1 VERAVLVRLRPR
13 GPWRYG
19 PGDGS
24 RDRVDTLYR
33 SDRLYS
39 AVTLAMAQLG
49 HLSEWLDI
57 TAKASDSAVVFSSL
71 FPYQGE
77 TLFVTPPA
85 TLWPPPA
92 NLVSTPSPVFL
103 AKLRWTA
110 ARFVP
115 VNLVE
120 SILSGQNI
128 LADQWLPDAESGCLL
143 RRDRPSSSP
152 FRTVVRTT
160 AAVDRVTRSAV
171 HVDSTACVEFEPGSG
186 LWAVAKF
193 ASPEAESAWSERVK
207 AAFRLLADSGFGGRR
222 KSGWGQAEAP
232 QFQEGNW
239 PSVLMPKL
247 GRLANNGTETEPSLY
262 WLLSLYA
269 PGSQDAIDWRSG
281 EYKITTRGGRVE
293 SSAEKKLLRMVSEGS
308 VLAAQSEPAGAAVD
322 VAPDGF
328 AHPVYRFG
336 FALTVKLPKLEP
348 RAEQAGPVEMAADK
362 EAPEGKPCEE
372 PLPSGGRSVEEAG
385 VEGTSEAQAWTQAEP
400 EAAVREEPENQ
411 EPGHEV

>member
-1 VERAVLVRLRPR
+1 MTQAVLIRLRPR

-19 PGDGS
+19 PGDGR

-39 AVTLAMAQLG
+39 AVTLTMAQLG
-49 HLSEWLDI
+49 HLSEWLDA
-57 TAKASDSAVVFSSL
+57 TAKAADSAVVFSSL

-77 TLFVTPPA
+77 TLFITPPA
-85 TLWPPPA
+85 TLWPPPPH
-92 NLVSTPSPVFL
+92 LVSTPSPVFL

-152 FRTVVRTT
+152 FRSVVRTT
-160 AAVDRVTRSAV
+160 AAVDRVTQSAV
-171 HVDSTACVEFEPGSG
+171 HVDSTACVEFEPASG

-193 ASPEAESAWSERVK
+193 ASPEAESAWSGRLK

-239 PSVLMPKL
+239 PAVLMPKL
-247 GRLANNGTETEPSLY
+247 GRLATNGAEAEPSLY

-269 PGSQDAIDWRSG
+269 PGSKDAIDWQSG
-281 EYKITTRGGRVE
+281 EYRITTRGGRVE
-293 SSAEKKLLRMVSEGS
+293 TAAEKKLLRMVSEGS
-308 VLAAQSEPAGAAVD
+308 VLAAQSEPAGTAVD

-328 AHPVYRFG
+328 GHPVYRFG
-336 FALTVKLPKLEP
+336 FALSVKLPAVEP
-348 RAEQAGPVEMAADK
+348 RVEQGPVEIPADN
-362 EAPEGKPCEE
+362 EAPEARPCNE
-372 PLPSGGRSVEEAG
+372 PAKE
-385 VEGTSEAQAWTQAEP
+385 EAQAWTETEP
-400 EAAVREEPENQ
+400 EAAVREKPENE

>member
-1 VERAVLVRLRPR
+1 MTRAVLIRLRPR

-19 PGDGS
+19 PGDGR

-49 HLSEWLDI
+49 HLSEWLDA

-77 TLFVTPPA
+77 TLFITPPA

-120 SILSGQNI
+120 SIVSGQNI
-128 LADQWLPDAESGCLL
+128 LADQWLPDPESGCLL

-160 AAVDRVTRSAV
+160 AAVDRVTQSAV
-171 HVDSTACVEFEPGSG
+171 HVDATACVEFEPASG
-186 LWAVAKF
+186 LWAIARF
-193 ASPEAESAWSERVK
+193 ASSEAESAWSGRLK
-207 AAFRLLADSGFGGRR
+207 AAFRLLADTGFGGRR
-222 KSGWGQAEAP
+222 KSGWGQAETP

-239 PSVLMPKL
+239 PAVLMPKL
-247 GRLANNGTETEPSLY
+247 GRLANNGAEAEPSLY
-262 WLLSLYA
+262 WLLSLYV
-269 PGSQDAIDWRSG
+269 PGSKDTIDWQSG
-281 EYKITTRGGRVE
+281 EYRITIRGGRVE
-293 SSAEKKLLRMVSEGS
+293 NAAEKKLLRMISEGS
-308 VLAAQSEPAGAAVD
+308 VLAAQSEPAGTAVD

-328 AHPVYRFG
+328 EHPAYRFG
-336 FALTVKLPKLEP
+336 FALSLKLPKLEA
-348 RAEQAGPVEMAADK
+348 RAEQPGPVEVPSDQ
-362 EAPEGKPCEE
+362 EAPEARPCEE
-372 PLPSGGRSVEEAG
+372 PAKE
-385 VEGTSEAQAWTQAEP
+385 EAQAWTQNEP
-400 EAAVREEPENQ
+400 EAAVREEPENE
-411 EPGHEV
+411 EPGHEI

>member
-1 VERAVLVRLRPR
+1 MERALLVRLRPR

-39 AVTLAMAQLG
+39 AVTLAMGQLG
-49 HLSEWLDI
+49 HLSEWLEA
-57 TAKASDSAVVFSSL
+57 TAKVSDSAVVFSSL

-120 SILSGQNI
+120 SILGGQNI

-152 FRTVVRTT
+152 FRTVMRTT
-160 AAVDRVTRSAV
+160 AAVDRVTQSAV

-186 LWAVAKF
+186 LWTIAKF
-193 ASPEAESAWSERVK
+193 ASPEAESAWSGRLK
-207 AAFRLLADSGFGGRR
+207 AVFRLLADSGFGGRR

-232 QFQEGNW
+232 QFQEGSW

-293 SSAEKKLLRMVSEGS
+293 NAAEKKLLRMVAEGS
-308 VLAAQSEPAGAAVD
+308 VLAAHAEPAGTAVD

-328 AHPVYRFG
+328 EHPVYRFG
-336 FALTVKLPKLEP
+336 FALSVRLPKLEP
-348 RAEQAGPVEMAADK
+348 RAEQGPVEMPAG
-362 EAPEGKPCEE
+362 EEPKPCEE
-372 PLPSGGRSVEEAG
+372 ERPLPSGRGSETEPEAW
-385 VEGTSEAQAWTQAEP
+385 VGTEP
-400 EAAVREEPENQ
+400 EAAVREKPEGE
-411 EPGHEV
+411 EPGHEI